1 MRGGEPT
8 QKKETFS
15 GLFLWRQ
22 RESGIAVGCNNRSS
36 VVRKEPWESPA
47 IGTKKRPFWVSFCGA
62 NGNRTSDTRIFS
74 PLLYQLSYG
83 TLRSANR
90 TIGCRVATL
99 SARLPPLSP
108 LHVFCGNPI
117 ESPYSSKTLWG
128 PRRHPTR
135 AKLFGDPGVGGFPAK
150 AGAKVRHFSE
160 YCKFLYLSGAVCG
173 AKIGILTRQ
182 AYK

>member
-1 MRGGEPT
+1 MA
-8 QKKETFS
+8 
-15 GLFLWRQ
+15 
-22 RESGIAVGCNNRSS
+22 ESRHI
-36 VVRKEPWESPA
+36 
-47 IGTKKRPFWVSFCGA
+47 KKRPFRVSFCGA

-83 TLRSANR
+83 TSRSANR
-90 TIGCRVATL
+90 TIGYRVATL

-117 ESPYSSKTLWG
+117 ESPHSRQALWEPHRVTPLEQALWG

-150 AGAKVRHFSE
+150 ADAKVRQFSE
-160 YCKFLYLSGAVCG
+160 YCKFLYLSRAVCC

>member
-117 ESPYSSKTLWG
+117 ESPHSRQALWG
-128 PRRHPTR
+128 PVDTPLEQSSLGTPGLGAFRRKR
-135 AKLFGDPGVGGFPAK
+135 VQRYDNFPNIANSCTSAERFAARK
-150 AGAKVRHFSE
+150 SAF
-160 YCKFLYLSGAVCG
+160 
-173 AKIGILTRQ
+173 
-182 AYK
+182 

>member
-1 MRGGEPT
+1 MDC
-8 QKKETFS
+8 
-15 GLFLWRQ
+15 WRCVA
-22 RESGIAVGCNNRSS
+22 ESRH
-36 VVRKEPWESPA
+36 R
-47 IGTKKRPFWVSFCGA
+47 KKRPFRVSFCGA

-117 ESPYSSKTLWG
+117 ESPHSSKALWG
-128 PRRHPTR
+128 PRGWGLSGESGCKGTTIFRILQILVPQQSGLR
-135 AKLFGDPGVGGFPAK
+135 REN
-150 AGAKVRHFSE
+150 RHFDTS
-160 YCKFLYLSGAVCG
+160 SIQIDRDTPVIGA
-173 AKIGILTRQ
+173 
-182 AYK
+182 